1 MTMQPVSGT
10 LAQTLERYPRAMETI
25 DRLITGESYFD
36 IFKQLS
42 DNYSP
47 TLTVTRVQGPLVE
60 AIIRDGAGDQRRIT
74 VSPSLYRSGSI
85 GIRVGHGQ
93 PALWLSAHADI
104 CGYLT
109 GEWDG
114 TGYPLTPFCTH
125 RASPGR
131 RAAVALA
138 APEGSG
144 PLARLAEGEM
154 VTRESGDVRFECDRS
169 DLPLFTRVV
178 HHQPASWDRP
188 SDRLVGFIDNQA
200 GSAAMLLAAQ
210 TLSHFEA
217 SALFLLNDEEEGP
230 VEKGGQG
237 FSRAA
242 TRLLHRTPLDELPSY
257 VVVTDGHEQ
266 ETALAQGKETL
277 FGKGATFTGMSSRAR
292 GAVTPPQLVAFTRAF
307 ADELGTR
314 RVRLVEHCGYIGRSD
329 DISALQFTPNVSL
342 IGFPAAYGHFDKTP
356 FSHVSDLVH
365 LTKALVLLAL
375 VAQDSEWQA
384 RYL

>member
-1 MTMQPVSGT
+1 MPSVSGP
-10 LAQTLERYPRAMETI
+10 LAQALERYPRATETI
-25 DRLITGESYFD
+25 DRLITGEHYFD

-60 AIIRDGAGDQRRIT
+60 AIVGRGTGDQQRIT
-74 VSPSLYRSGSI
+74 VSRSLYRSGSI
-85 GIRVGHGQ
+85 AVRVGHER

-114 TGYPLTPFCTH
+114 GGYPLTPFCMH

-138 APEGSG
+138 APDGPG
-144 PLARLAEGEM
+144 PLARLAPGEM
-154 VTRESGDVRFECDRS
+154 VTQESGEVRFECERS
-169 DLPLFTRVV
+169 DLPLCTRVV
-178 HHQPASWDRP
+178 HHQPAEWDRA
-188 SDRLVGFIDNQA
+188 SDRMVGFIDNQA

-210 TLSHFEA
+210 TLSHFDA

-230 VEKGGQG
+230 VDKGGQG

-242 TRLLHRTPLDELPSY
+242 TRLLHRTPRDELPSY
-257 VVVTDGHEQ
+257 VVVTDSHQQ
-266 ETALAQGKETL
+266 ETALKRGAPTL
-277 FGKGATFTGMSSRAR
+277 FGQGATFTGVASRAR
-292 GAVTPPQLVAFTRAF
+292 GAVTPPQLLAFTRAF
-307 ADELGTR
+307 ADELGSLG
-314 RVRLVEHCGYIGRSD
+314 VRLVEHAGYVGRSD

-342 IGFPAAYGHFDKTP
+342 IGFPAAYAHFDKTP
-356 FSHVSDLVH
+356 FAYVSDLVH
-365 LTKALVLLAL
+365 LTKSLVLLAL
-375 VAQDSEWQA
+375 VAQDSEWHA

>member
-1 MTMQPVSGT
+1 
-10 LAQTLERYPRAMETI
+10 MEVI
-25 DRLITGESYFD
+25 DRLITGETYFE
-36 IFKQLS
+36 IFRRLS

-60 AIIRDGAGDQRRIT
+60 EIVGQGAGDQRRIG
-74 VSPSLYRSGSI
+74 VNRSLHRSGSI
-85 GIRVGHGQ
+85 GVGVGHGR

-109 GEWDG
+109 GAWDG
-114 TGYPLTPFCTH
+114 NGYPLTPFCMH

-138 APEGSG
+138 APEGAG
-144 PLARLAEGEM
+144 PLERLAQGDM
-154 VTRESGDVRFECDRS
+154 VTLESGDVRFECDRA
-169 DLPLFTRVV
+169 DLPLCTRVV
-178 HHQPASWDRP
+178 HHQPASWDRA
-188 SDRLVGFIDNQA
+188 SDRVVGFIDNQA

-210 TLSHFEA
+210 TLSHFDA

-230 VEKGGQG
+230 VDKGSQG

-266 ETALAQGKETL
+266 ETALEQGGETL
-277 FGKGATFTGMSSRAR
+277 FGKGATFAGLSSRAR

-307 ADELGTR
+307 AGELESHGI
-314 RVRLVEHCGYIGRSD
+314 RLVEHGGYVGRSD

-342 IGFPAAYGHFDKTP
+342 IGYPAAYAHFDKTP
-356 FSHVSDLVH
+356 FSHMSDLVH
-365 LTKALVLLAL
+365 LTKSLVLLAL
-375 VAQDSEWQA
+375 VAQDAGWQE